1 MCGSDGVEFQI
12 IPTKA
17 EPDVSGTIPG
27 RGRLTIPKKCCQT
40 NSEPVSVCRHPSE
53 LMLNKVDATRLEQ
66 RRG

>member
-12 IPTKA
+12 IPKKA
-17 EPDVSGTIPG
+17 EAEVSGTIPSC
-27 RGRLTIPKKCCQT
+27 GRLKILKKCCQT
-40 NSEPVSVCRHPSE
+40 NSEPVSVCRHTSE